1 MSRKLVLAPVALESA
16 KSLATSFV
24 TDATI
29 ISYQDNIAYQI
40 NVDTSDSEGTFAVE
54 ASLDYDE
61 RLNTGTWTELTLSGV
76 PTVAAADDSILIS
89 MAQVPYKALRMTYT
103 STVAGTGTC
112 DILIMAKTVGA

>member
-1 MSRKLVLAPVALESA
+1 MSRKLVLAPVQLESA
-16 KSLATSFV
+16 KSLASSFT

-29 ISYQDNIAYQI
+29 ISYQDNVAYQI
-40 NVDTSDSEGTFAVE
+40 NVDTSDSEGTFAIE

-89 MAQVPYKALRMTYT
+89 MNQVPYKALRMTYT
-103 STVAGTGTC
+103 STVAGTGVC